1 MNRNLPMDGFQIPNE
16 RIRKGS
22 RRGSGRTSAADRRRE
37 AFTGCAVCAGTTDA
51 VEPRAHEW
59 HQSQSRR
66 ASGARRPAN
75 PKAATPAP
83 FAAMRRG
90 NDDSFPPTRSAPP
103 SPAPERKGGRRR
115 RLVAAP
121 AAAVGDRLFG
131 LWAGLFVAQ
140 RG

>member
-1 MNRNLPMDGFQIPNE
+1 MDGFRIPNE
-16 RIRKGS
+16 RNRKAS

-37 AFTGCAVCAGTTDA
+37 AFTGCAVCASTTDA

-90 NDDSFPPTRSAPP
+90 NDDSFPPTPICIPFAFAGEERG
-103 SPAPERKGGRRR
+103 PAATTGRRAGCRRR
-115 RLVAAP
+115 R
-121 AAAVGDRLFG
+121 
-131 LWAGLFVAQ
+131 
-140 RG
+140 